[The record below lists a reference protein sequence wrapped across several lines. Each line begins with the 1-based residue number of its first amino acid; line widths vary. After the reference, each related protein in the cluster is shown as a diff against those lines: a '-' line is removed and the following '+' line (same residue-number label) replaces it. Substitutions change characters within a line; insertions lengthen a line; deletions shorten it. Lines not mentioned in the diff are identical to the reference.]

1 MTPRSLNE
9 WSVPAILEIL
19 TKGLFETEDFD
30 FKEALPDSRDAAAKT
45 RLRCACCAFANAGGG
60 FLVFGVAN
68 DRTLAPDK
76 RLKGLEPNID
86 FPEHFGSYPQ
96 LCVPSV
102 EWAFQNPP
110 LSLPSGRVIH
120 IVHVPKSWKAPHAVG
135 SSEDG
140 WRFLKRTNKG
150 DEGMNIDEVR
160 ASFLSYYEKRLRL
173 QLLRAEL
180 SVLRDQA
187 ANARITDAEQV
198 DKKYSLVAF
207 DVGVIESILA
217 DTYPLTASSP
227 ELLETLAALRH
238 EVKIANNKIAIF
250 FSVVEQPLTGKDL
263 LVRRHNE
270 FMAAK
275 CAGIQS
281 LCTQAIES
289 LAQILEPT

>member
-1 MTPRSLNE
+1 MTPRSLAE
-9 WSVPAILEIL
+9 WDVAAILEIL
-19 TKGLFETEDFD
+19 AKGLFETEDFD
-30 FKEALPDSRDAAAKT
+30 FKEALPGDAAGKA
-45 RLRCACCAFANAGGG
+45 RLRGACCAFANAGGG
-60 FLVFGVAN
+60 FLVFGVTN
-68 DRTLAPDK
+68 DRTSAAPD
-76 RLKGLEPNID
+76 RLKGLEAALD

-102 EWAFQNPP
+102 EWTFRNPP

-120 IVHVPKSWKAPHAVG
+120 VVHISKSWKAPHAVG
-135 SSEDG
+135 GVDQG

-187 ANARITDAEQV
+187 RNATISDPEQA
-198 DKKYSLVAF
+198 DKQYSLVTF
-207 DVGVIESILA
+207 DVAVIESILA

-227 ELLETLAALRH
+227 KLLAALAELRH

-250 FSVVEQPLTGKDL
+250 FSVVEQPLTGKDVR
-263 LVRRHNE
+263 VRRHNE

-275 CAGIQS
+275 CAMIQS
-281 LCTQAIES
+281 LCAQAIEA
-289 LAQILEPT
+289 LDLIVGPI